1 MQAFLAIDWKG
12 VSWFVLAFMGV
23 LALIW
28 TSLYLLKRLSGGAL
42 SRTPGTRGRQPRLAM
57 IESTMIDAR
66 RQL

>member
-12 VSWFVLAFMGV
+12 VGWFVLAFMGV

-42 SRTPGTRGRQPRLAM
+42 GRTPG
-57 IESTMIDAR
+57 AR
-66 RQL
+66 